1 MKCDS
6 CKIWILVIGLILLS
20 FIIAYQFTDPPAPN
34 EIRIATG
41 REGGGYHTFALEYQK
56 LMQTY
61 QVQLN
66 IQPTAGSVEVIKQLN
81 AGEVSVGLVQGGT
94 ASEVSSEGLQSL
106 ASLFYEPLW
115 VFYRKA
121 EPIEYLFDLQGKRVA
136 IGEKGSG
143 TRPLAVQLLQDNDV
157 TQDNTTF
164 VEISSQTA
172 AQQLAAGQ
180 IDAAFFVMSLTSKVI
195 PELLNNPDIEL
206 LSFKRATAYSHRYSY
221 LTSVELGAGMLD
233 LKNNIPSKDKTLLAT
248 TATLVVR
255 EDLHSDLIYL
265 LLLSIHQIHQTGGLL
280 EEPKQFPSSEFV
292 EFPMN
297 DEASHYLQYGPS
309 FLQKIFP
316 PWFASMLDRLKILLI
331 PLIAVMLPL
340 LKSALPLYRWGI
352 RFKIFRWYATLREVE
367 QQINKTNNLPGI
379 KAEIQRM
386 KAMQK
391 ELIGQVSVPLSY
403 MGEFYAL
410 RTHIQLVLNQ
420 LKERQ
425 QELQE
430 QTSAST

>member
-6 CKIWILVIGLILLS
+6 CKIWSLIIGLILLS
-20 FIIAYQFTDPPAPN
+20 FIIAYQFTESPAPD

-41 REGGGYHTFALEYQK
+41 REGGGYHTFALKYQK
-56 LMQTY
+56 LMQDH
-61 QVQLN
+61 QIQLD
-66 IQPTAGSVEVIKQLN
+66 IQPTAGSIEVIKRLN
-81 AGEVSVGLVQGGT
+81 AGDVSAGLVQGGT
-94 ASEVSSEGLQSL
+94 ASEVPNEGLQSL

-121 EPIEYLFDLQGKRVA
+121 QPIEYLFDLQGKRVA

-164 VEISSQTA
+164 LEISSQKS
-172 AQQLAAGQ
+172 AQQLANGQ
-180 IDAAFFVMSLTSKVI
+180 IDAAFFVMSLTGKVI
-195 PELLNNPDIEL
+195 SELLNNPDIEL
-206 LSFKRATAYSHRYSY
+206 LSFKRATAYSHRYSF
-221 LTSVELGAGMLD
+221 LTSVEIGEGMID
-233 LKNNIPSKDKTLLAT
+233 LKNNIPSENKTLLAT

-265 LLLSIHQIHQTGGLL
+265 LLLSIHKIHQKGGLL
-280 EEPKQFPSSEFV
+280 ENPKQFPSNQFV
-292 EFPMN
+292 DFPMN

-316 PWFASMLDRLKILLI
+316 PWVASLLDRLKILLI
-331 PLIAVMLPL
+331 PLLAVMLPL

-367 QQINKTNNLPGI
+367 QKINITNDLPGI
-379 KAEIQRM
+379 DAEIMQM

-391 ELIGQVSVPLSY
+391 ELVGQVSVPLSY

-425 QELQE
+425 QELKE
-430 QTSAST
+430 QT